1 MRCKTLLTCA
11 LVAGLLLCGGE
22 AFAQRGL
29 RGQIG
34 VGIGLGTTDG
44 FLLRG
49 SQDDYRFWGGVEV
62 VRYNRNHTYWNF
74 GAEVLRKDYTYR
86 GYLGRERVPMAQ
98 FTAEG
103 GYNVPLIQDRGRN
116 VALVA
121 GASVL
126 AGYETT
132 AWGRK
137 DLLDG
142 ARLLNGDAF
151 LWGGAVSIA
160 FEGYLSDRV
169 MLLLRLRERCI
180 PSSPTGTFHT
190 QLGIGFRIIIN

>member
-1 MRCKTLLTCA
+1 MRCKTFYTYLLMTV
-11 LVAGLLLCGGE
+11 LMLCGGE

-34 VGIGLGTTDG
+34 VGISLGTTDG
-44 FLLRG
+44 VLLRG
-49 SQDDYRFWGGVEV
+49 TQADYRFWGGVEG

-74 GAEVLRKDYTYR
+74 GAEVLRKDYIYR

-98 FTAEG
+98 FTAEA
-103 GYNVPLIQDRGRN
+103 GYNVPLAQDRGRN

-121 GASVL
+121 GASAI

-137 DLLDG
+137 DLRDG
-142 ARLLNGDAF
+142 ATLLNSDAF
-151 LWGGAVSIA
+151 LWGGALAVSV
-160 FEGYLSDRV
+160 EGYLSDRI
-169 MLLLRLRERCI
+169 MLFLRFKERCV
-180 PSSPTGTFHT
+180 PSSPTGAFHM
-190 QLGIGFRIIIN
+190 QIGFGFRIIIN